1 MLTIV
6 YCPLA
11 YVLLCQLVQ
20 IRMRLTCTSLVL
32 VLVQSRLDTLFF
44 NKAMVNTDHC
54 LVTPMELPIAP
65 IQKTTEVEIITL
77 DIILHLLLPDQYQHM
92 QK

>member
-20 IRMRLTCTSLVL
+20 IRMSTSLVL

-54 LVTPMELPIAP
+54 LVTPMELLIAP

>member
-1 MLTIV
+1 VIKDVQTW
-6 YCPLA
+6 A
-11 YVLLCQLVQ
+11 YHNITL
-20 IRMRLTCTSLVL
+20 S
-32 VLVQSRLDTLFF
+32 LFF

-54 LVTPMELPIAP
+54 LVTPMELLITPMELLIAP

-92 QK
+92 KK